1 MNRVDRILKTSF
13 EKTLAEHGLSHSND
27 THDNIYKLTYNDP
40 DNVIT
45 AQFIVS
51 EPGNE
56 STFGI
61 RGIQAIGN
69 FRFTIPPP
77 GVTEPGFYVFAFM
90 NSCNN
95 SVEFIIIPSTELEE
109 RIKYRNRT
117 ISDDQETEL
126 VFWLMEER
134 TLYDTTGL
142 GAEGRWWFIEGRMAD
157 NDNSF
162 RSYTELLNSWE
173 ILSIK

>member
-1 MNRVDRILKTSF
+1 MESDNEMYKVALNKILNEQGLF
-13 EKTLAEHGLSHSND
+13 QVNYAEG
-27 THDNIYKLTYNDP
+27 NIYKLVRNNDP
-40 DNVIT
+40 DHVIT
-45 AQFIVS
+45 AQFVVS

-69 FRFTIPPP
+69 FRFKTTPP
-77 GVTEPGFYVFAFM
+77 GVSEPDFYIFAFM
-90 NSCNN
+90 NLSN
-95 SVEFIIIPSTELEE
+95 SRMEFIIIPCIELKK

-117 ISDDQETEL
+117 ISNDQEAEF

-142 GAEGRWWFIEGRMAD
+142 GAEGFWWYIDGRMASD
-157 NDNSF
+157 
-162 RSYTELLNSWE
+162 SYMNYTFYLNFWE
-173 ILSIK
+173 ILTTI